1 MALMAWTREEKNAY
15 YRERYQHKRRFKTT
29 VKRKKPKPG
38 DSPELPQT
46 PFSALFIGV
55 KHD

>member
-1 MALMAWTREEKNAY
+1 MAWTREEKNAY

-38 DSPELPQT
+38 DSPEIPQT